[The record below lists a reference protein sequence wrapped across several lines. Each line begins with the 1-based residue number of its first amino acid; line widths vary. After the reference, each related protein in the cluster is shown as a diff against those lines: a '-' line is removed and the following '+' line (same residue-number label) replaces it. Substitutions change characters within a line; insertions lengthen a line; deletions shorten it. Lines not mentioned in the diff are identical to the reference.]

1 MLTLLGKELKNM
13 TNLHTNSIVVRYTLV
28 DESKQAIVVSSLQTY
43 FNVEHDEQFAVDSL
57 FKISDEHTFVVTTD
71 VLQGR
76 PVNEITLPHMLEQ
89 HIDNY
94 SIELFI
100 NGQLK
105 EQLDH
110 GGEPFTGIVNTAVPT
125 NDQNAATQFVSADEI
140 QPIEQSLFSSFAE
153 EPEKDDTSVEGIVN
167 SLLPDAEYI
176 FERVSA
182 PLSVEP
188 KMLLNRDIMLLK
200 SQYDASLNTINM
212 MISDHLTNVL
222 RSGTLDQDL
231 KTIANKISSNPTS
244 SIKDYQSA
252 LEDRNKMSEDIYE
265 HVKNIQRTYA
275 EKMEEWLAG
284 EVEKLKVQYRA
295 ENPDDSEA
303 RIAAY
308 IAEHIEDINAISL
321 KVEET
326 RKAAEESIMRA
337 IAEYGDRKELIP
349 VMRFLKTKDQYQTSL
364 SEVVDAWKH
373 EQELAARP
381 APIVAAPQPAIVEHT
396 PEPQSEPEIVE
407 THADELA
414 HVEKHD
420 IVDEDEFDDIDVEDL
435 AKEVENEYDQED
447 HHVIEEK
454 HFIEEP
460 KEEPS
465 SPFLEPQQPQQEA
478 EDVLQSIDTMLSGL
492 DDFSDLDDLDEFD
505 QENKH
510 ESDHGQMIP
519 PSNEYAPYTPV
530 TEQQHTEPVQP
541 ETNSVKDTAPLAVD
555 NQPAIEK
562 ALGKEVVDR
571 GADDE
576 LEDDLFTDAKSAV
589 SGLDLT
595 LPSAISKHKDD
606 VNVDEDDED
615 IDFDDDDFAEYDGD
629 DNDDSDDSDDDVQ
642 QKPAK
647 SGLSMK
653 QIGLISGIV
662 IALIAVIALVIM
674 FLNPFGKKDEP
685 AANTPTTTQQA
696 PATNNSNSGTDSN
709 SNAISTAPLASV
721 GDTLVI
727 SIGGKEKNVKVTE
740 VRSDG
745 SVIVED
751 SDGTKLEIPYDKLKA
766 ALDK

>member
-696 PATNNSNSGTDSN
+696 PATNNSNSGTDAN

>member
-76 PVNEITLPHMLEQ
+76 PVNEIKLPHMLEQ

-110 GGEPFTGIVNTAVPT
+110 VGEPFTGVVNTTSPANEQT
-125 NDQNAATQFVSADEI
+125 TTTQFVSADEI

-222 RSGTLDQDL
+222 RSGTLEQDL

-326 RKAAEESIMRA
+326 RKAAEESIIRA

-396 PEPQSEPEIVE
+396 PEPQPEPEIVE

-447 HHVIEEK
+447 HHAIEEK

-510 ESDHGQMIP
+510 EPDHGQMIP
-519 PSNEYAPYTPV
+519 PSNEYAPYAPV

-576 LEDDLFTDAKSAV
+576 LEDDLFADAKSAV

-606 VNVDEDDED
+606 VNVDKDDED
-615 IDFDDDDFAEYDGD
+615 MDFDDDDFAEYDGD
-629 DNDDSDDSDDDVQ
+629 DNDDSDDDDVQ
-642 QKPAK
+642 QTPKK